1 MLSRRVRVPRVRSAL
16 ADRAIGFLV
25 FSQEAAESIVKKDV
39 QVCQRGGFRYR
50 SGRRTHSSRVALCA
64 DEADSCCAGVLAKG
78 LQRINTR
85 ISGPAEWLAV
95 AVRDLRRCPSADCS
109 HTRVNTG

>member
-64 DEADSCCAGVLAKG
+64 DEADSCCAGAGFCRAGLKG
-78 LQRINTR
+78 NPGAIVGAGT
-85 ISGPAEWLAV
+85 IGAV
-95 AVRDLRRCPSADCS
+95 GTAGTIETSESA
-109 HTRVNTG
+109 GAAGGG